1 MLQRS
6 AGLVLSL
13 LMASPA
19 FTDDLAAVARKEKER
34 RAKLANPARVYTE
47 GDAKTGTGGSVT
59 TMSGGASSA
68 PAEAA
73 ATPSG
78 PSKDEQKATWKAR
91 ADAQRAEIAA
101 SEAKLEIMERE
112 FAEFQSDVAGI
123 PAEEIMDPMR
133 LQKREARVVELRAQL
148 EQQRLVVANARKSLT
163 VLETEARKNGIPPG
177 WLR

>member
-1 MLQRS
+1 MSRS

-47 GDAKTGTGGSVT
+47 GDAKTSAVGSVT
-59 TMSGGASSA
+59 TLSGSPSPA
-68 PAEAA
+68 PAD
-73 ATPSG
+73 TPPSG
-78 PSKDEQKATWKAR
+78 PSPDEQKATWKAR
-91 ADAQRAEIAA
+91 ADAARLEVLTAQAGLAA
-101 SEAKLEIMERE
+101 LKRE
-112 FAEFQSDVAGI
+112 FSEYQSDVGA
-123 PAEEIMDPMR
+123 PTEDLMDPMR
-133 LQKREARVVELRAQL
+133 LQKREARLVEMRAAI
-148 EQQRLVVANARKSLT
+148 EQQRVTVSNATKSLE